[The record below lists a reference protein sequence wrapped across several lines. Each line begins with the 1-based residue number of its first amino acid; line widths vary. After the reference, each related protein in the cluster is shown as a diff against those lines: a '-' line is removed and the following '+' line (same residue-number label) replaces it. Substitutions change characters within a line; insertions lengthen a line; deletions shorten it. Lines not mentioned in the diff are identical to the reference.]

1 VTNPGPQWILVTGA
15 SRGIGEAITH
25 DLVAAGFAVV
35 ATGRNRSDTER
46 VAESAQ
52 RKGGQCL
59 PMPMDVS
66 RPQDIEAVATRLHA
80 EGILLHGLVNNA
92 GTLGPIGHILETD
105 MGEWIRTVEINLF
118 GAFHCIRAFAPLFVS
133 SKACVVNISS
143 GASEKAMEGWSTYCA
158 SKAALAMVTRSL
170 ALEASDT
177 CLAYGLQPGLVD
189 TQMQSRIRASG
200 VNPVSGIARENLLPP
215 GDPAAIVTWL
225 CRERPT
231 DLAGEEF
238 RADNPEIR
246 RRAGLAALPA

>member
-1 VTNPGPQWILVTGA
+1 MTHSRPDWILVTGA
-15 SRGIGEAITH
+15 SRGIGEAIARN
-25 DLVAAGFAVV
+25 LAAEGFAVV
-35 ATGRNRSDTER
+35 ATARNIDDVEK
-46 VAESAQ
+46 VADAVQ
-52 RKGGQCL
+52 RQGGQCL
-59 PMPMDVS
+59 PIAMDVS
-66 RPQDIEAVATRLHA
+66 RPQDIAAVADRLRKEA
-80 EGILLHGLVNNA
+80 ILLRGLVNNA
-92 GTLGPIGHILETD
+92 GALGPIGHILETD
-105 MGEWIRTVEINLF
+105 TDEWIRTVEINLF

-143 GASEKAMEGWSTYCA
+143 GASEKAMEGWSAYCA

-200 VNPVSGIARENLLPP
+200 VNPVSGIARENLLRP

-231 DLAGEEF
+231 DLVGKEF

-246 RRAGLAALPA
+246 RRVGLAALA